1 MNALLILL
9 GVLIYVVIATT
20 VARVAG
26 RCIDEMGAGDDE

>member
-20 VARVAG
+20 VARIAG
-26 RCIDEMGAGDDE
+26 RCINEMGGPDDE